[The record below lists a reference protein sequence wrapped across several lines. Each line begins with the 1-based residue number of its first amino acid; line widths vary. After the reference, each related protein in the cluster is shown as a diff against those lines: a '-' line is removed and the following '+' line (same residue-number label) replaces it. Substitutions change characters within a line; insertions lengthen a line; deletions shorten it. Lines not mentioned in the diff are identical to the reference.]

1 MRKINIGIDGPA
13 GSGKGT
19 VAKLVADKLEY
30 LYIDSGV
37 MYRLLT
43 YLLIKNNVDFDNDD
57 AIKEIMI
64 NEFDYELKG
73 DKVYFNNED
82 VSDILRS
89 KLVNEK
95 VAIIAAKKF
104 VREFMVDLQKNIASE
119 KGIVMDGRDITSVVM
134 PDAELKIFLVADLDV
149 RVQRRYEQ
157 MIKKGEDVKLED
169 VKNNLAERDYYD
181 NEINKTLVIRDD
193 SVVIDSTYTTVEEVV
208 DKVLSLA
215 KEMISND

>member
-19 VAKLVADKLEY
+19 VAKLVADELGY

-43 YLLIKNNVDFDNDD
+43 YLVIKNKVSFDDD
-57 AIKEIMI
+57 NKIKEIMI
-64 NEFDYELKG
+64 DEFDYELR
-73 DKVYFNNED
+73 DDRVYFNEED

-89 KLVNEK
+89 KMVNDK

-119 KGIVMDGRDITSVVM
+119 KGIVMDGRDITSIVM
-134 PDAELKIFLVADLDV
+134 PDAELKIYLVADLDV
-149 RVQRRYEQ
+149 RAQRRYEQ
-157 MIKKGEDVKLED
+157 MIKKGENVKLED

-181 NEINKTLVIRDD
+181 REVNKTLIIKED
-193 SVVIDSTYTTVEEVV
+193 SVVIDSTYTKVEEVV
-208 DKVLSLA
+208 DEILKLA
-215 KEMISND
+215 KERISND